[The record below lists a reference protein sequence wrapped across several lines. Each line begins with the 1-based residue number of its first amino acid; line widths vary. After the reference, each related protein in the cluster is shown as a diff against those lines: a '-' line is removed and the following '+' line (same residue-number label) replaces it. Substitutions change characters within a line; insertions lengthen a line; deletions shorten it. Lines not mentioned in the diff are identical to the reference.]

1 MPPPTY
7 LLRGLACG
15 YAADNPVLKG
25 IDLEVGQGSI
35 VAFVGPNGAGKS
47 TLLKT
52 LALELPPIHGEIRC
66 LGQSALGALRR
77 SVGFLPQAP
86 FLFRGTA
93 LDNVAVGLRFR
104 GMGRSLR
111 RSLARQCLEG
121 LELGALAEK
130 DARELSGGQAQQV
143 AVARLLVLQPRALL
157 LDELFAPLDRE
168 AVSMLEDLIRKIRLH
183 DGQTI
188 VFTTHDLNRAL
199 VLADQV
205 WEIRDGRLSAPFPF
219 LVGRSGAGAASV

>member
-1 MPPPTY
+1 LHP
-7 LLRGLACG
+7 L
-15 YAADNPVLKG
+15 N
-25 IDLEVGQGSI
+25 LEVSRGETL
-35 VAFVGPNGAGKS
+35 ALLGPNGAGKS

-77 SVGFLPQAP
+77 SVGFLPQATFP
-86 FLFRGTA
+86 FRGTA

-219 LVGRSGAGAASV
+219 LIGRSGAGAASV